1 MKRFLLLI
9 FPLLMP
15 ILQAQELPKIST
27 PSAKTPYVERQE
39 KEFKF
44 YPGGKLS
51 ISISVPGSLKI
62 IGWKKGIIRME
73 AEKIVYYA
81 SNEDAKAVLQN
92 APIRVR
98 HNQTSATIQTS
109 GPPNPP
115 AAMEINLTVYVPGD
129 KTDLAIQVDRG
140 DFSIDTVNGWIEATI
155 REGSLDAKSM
165 SGYFSGSTQ
174 RGDIYVEMS
183 DIRWRGYEFA
193 AMTQQGSIELKLPV
207 DYSAGLQLTTQDG
220 KITVDYPPRE
230 VEGEIIPPEIVVKKN
245 AQSLTA
251 AVGDGGAPIKLA
263 TASGNITL
271 SKREETE

>member
-1 MKRFLLLI
+1 
-9 FPLLMP
+9 
-15 ILQAQELPKIST
+15 
-27 PSAKTPYVERQE
+27 
-39 KEFKF
+39 
-44 YPGGKLS
+44 
-51 ISISVPGSLKI
+51 
-62 IGWKKGIIRME
+62 
-73 AEKIVYYA
+73 
-81 SNEDAKAVLQN
+81 
-92 APIRVR
+92 
-98 HNQTSATIQTS
+98 
-109 GPPNPP
+109 
-115 AAMEINLTVYVPGD
+115 
-129 KTDLAIQVDRG
+129 
-140 DFSIDTVNGWIEATI
+140 
-155 REGSLDAKSM
+155 M